1 MVARIFA
8 GMLILCVGLPALAQA
23 QSASGAMIGNTC
35 AGCHGTQGAALDTRI
50 PPLAGVDEAE
60 FIATMNAYAKDTR
73 RGSIMN
79 RVAKAYS
86 DAEIA
91 ALAAY
96 FASFPKQVAE
106 EAGR

>member
-1 MVARIFA
+1 MIAKIFA
-8 GMLILCVGLPALAQA
+8 STLIACAGIPVIGNA

-35 AGCHGTQGAALDTRI
+35 AGCHGTQGAAVDTKI
-50 PPLAGVDEAE
+50 PPLAGTDMAQ
-60 FIATMNAYAKDTR
+60 FIAAMYAYRDDTR

-86 DAEIA
+86 DEEIA

-96 FASFPKQVAE
+96 FASFSKPIE
-106 EAGR
+106 E